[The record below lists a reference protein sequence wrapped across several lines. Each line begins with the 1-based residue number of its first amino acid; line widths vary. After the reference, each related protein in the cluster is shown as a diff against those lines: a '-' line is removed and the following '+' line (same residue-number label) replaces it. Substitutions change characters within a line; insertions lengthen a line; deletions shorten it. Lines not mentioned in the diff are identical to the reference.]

1 MERRQPLLHRLGE
14 AGARFGTKPPRSKG
28 VRLALQ
34 IGLAVVVF
42 GFLVLTVI
50 DQWSEIQS
58 EGVHFHVLW
67 LIPALIILP
76 FYFVFSAFG
85 WDLILRSL
93 GYRIGFGR
101 AQVAWGQPLLARY
114 VPGSI
119 LYVLGPGA
127 ALGAGRGAA
136 PHLGRLDRLRTGD
149 LGHLGDRRRRLLHHQ
164 APRSPGRAGALGG
177 AAADPG
183 WRSSSS
189 RRSVFGPLSNQ
200 ALRAFG
206 RDPLPVVMSLRD
218 VIALIVYYSLNWLLI
233 AFGIYSVARSV
244 TYIPYSDILLVGSAQ
259 AIGYFAALVTLV
271 APAGLGVRDAAFAW
285 AVKAALPGRS
295 FAVGSLISIAVR
307 GVMTVAELIYV
318 GAVTAIGRREGWSIH
333 TGILHPSP
341 EEAGERRPRK
351 PAPTPPKSSERRH
364 LRRIAR
370 NATALERD
378 AGAELVG
385 GEGEEEGG
393 EDGGRGRR
401 RRAAAARAGTRGGA
415 RRWRGGGRSRPRRRR
430 GSSRRRA
437 RSGPGARRPRRRR
450 APAPPPAPRPRRC
463 R

>member
-1 MERRQPLLHRLGE
+1 
-14 AGARFGTKPPRSKG
+14 

-50 DQWSEIQS
+50 DQWSEIQR
-58 EGVHFHVLW
+58 EGVHFHVFW

-76 FYFVFSAFG
+76 FYFVFSAYG

-119 LYVLGPGA
+119 LYVLG
-127 ALGAGRGAA
+127 RV
-136 PHLGRLDRLRTGD
+136 
-149 LGHLGDRRRRLLHHQ
+149 LL
-164 APRSPGRAGALGG
+164 SERAGVPRRISVASIVYEQAISATSAIVV
-177 AAADPG
+177 AAYFIIKHPDLQGVPERWAVLLLIPTAIFILSP
-183 WRSSSS
+183 R
-189 RRSVFGPLSNQ
+189 VFGPLSTR
-200 ALRAFG
+200 ALKALG

-218 VIALIVYYSLNWLLI
+218 VVALIVYYSLNWLLI
-233 AFGIYSVARSV
+233 AFGIYAVARSV

-307 GVMTVAELIYV
+307 GVTTVAELMYV
-318 GAVTAIGRREGWSIH
+318 GAVTVLGRREGWSIH

-341 EEAGERRPRK
+341 EEQ
-351 PAPTPPKSSERRH
+351 
-364 LRRIAR
+364 
-370 NATALERD
+370 
-378 AGAELVG
+378 
-385 GEGEEEGG
+385 G
-393 EDGGRGRR
+393 EDGED
-401 RRAAAARAGTRGGA
+401 ARAH
-415 RRWRGGGRSRPRRRR
+415 
-430 GSSRRRA
+430 
-437 RSGPGARRPRRRR
+437 
-450 APAPPPAPRPRRC
+450 APEIL
-463 R
+463 